1 MQAFV
6 SNWTRP
12 YAVRCPDRPYQMT
25 DFDLLTTVLSALVWR
40 RENGSIRMITD
51 DTGAQYYRSLGLTDL
66 WDGGIFTYLNDIPS
80 TIDPCTFWAAGK
92 LYALAATPA
101 PCVMLD
107 TDFIVWHSLSEH
119 WHRPLAVIHRE
130 ALNPAIYPAP
140 SAFVLA
146 PSYHFPTNWNWHEPA
161 CNTALTYFGNDTL
174 RKTYVGQAM
183 DFMQAARGRDGLIY
197 MVFAEQ
203 RLLAM
208 CAQACGVPIHAFS
221 TEQDLFQGNQ
231 RDFTHIWGFKQAMQ
245 GQPVLHELFCQKCAA
260 RIRKDFPIYAN
271 ICQTIPQLQPY
282 FQQYSD
288 LWKMH
293 K

>member
-80 TIDPCTFWAAGK
+80 AIDPCTFWAAGK

-231 RDFTHIWGFKQAMQ
+231 HDFTHIWGFKQAMQ
-245 GQPVLHELFCQKCAA
+245 EQPVLHELFCQKCAA

-282 FQQYSD
+282 FQPYSD
-288 LWKMH
+288 L
-293 K
+293 

>member
-66 WDGGIFTYLNDIPS
+66 WDGGIFTYLNDIPY

-161 CNTALTYFGNDTL
+161 CNTALTYFGNDRL
-174 RKTYVGQAM
+174 RKTYVEQAM

-245 GQPVLHELFCQKCAA
+245 EQPVLHELFCQKCAA

-282 FQQYSD
+282 FQQYPD
-288 LWKMH
+288 L
-293 K
+293 

>member
-119 WHRPLAVIHRE
+119 WHRPLAVMHRE
-130 ALNPAIYPAP
+130 ALNPAIYPSP

-245 GQPVLHELFCQKCAA
+245 EQPVLHELFCQKCAA

-288 LWKMH
+288 L
-293 K
+293 

>member
-174 RKTYVGQAM
+174 RKTYVEQAM

-245 GQPVLHELFCQKCAA
+245 EQPVLHELFCQKCAA

-288 LWKMH
+288 L
-293 K
+293 

>member
-245 GQPVLHELFCQKCAA
+245 EQPVLHELFCQKCAA

-282 FQQYSD
+282 FQQHSN
-288 LWKMH
+288 L
-293 K
+293 

>member
-130 ALNPAIYPAP
+130 ELNPAIYPAP

-183 DFMQAARGRDGLIY
+183 DFMQAARGRYGLIY

-245 GQPVLHELFCQKCAA
+245 EQPVLHELFCQKCAA

-288 LWKMH
+288 L
-293 K
+293 

>member
-208 CAQACGVPIHAFS
+208 CAQAYGVPIHAFS

-245 GQPVLHELFCQKCAA
+245 EQPVLHELFCQKCAA

-288 LWKMH
+288 L
-293 K
+293 

>member
-1 MQAFV
+1 
-6 SNWTRP
+6 
-12 YAVRCPDRPYQMT
+12 MT

-80 TIDPCTFWAAGK
+80 AIDPCTFWAAGK

-119 WHRPLAVIHRE
+119 WNRPLAVIHRE

-140 SAFVLA
+140 SAFELA

-174 RKTYVGQAM
+174 RKTYVEQAM
-183 DFMQAARGRDGLIY
+183 DFMQAARGRDDLIY

-231 RDFTHIWGFKQAMQ
+231 HDFTHIWGFKQAMQ
-245 GQPVLHELFCQKCAA
+245 EQPVLRELFCKKCAA

-271 ICQTIPQLQPY
+271 ICQTIPQLRPY
-282 FQQYSD
+282 FQQHSD
-288 LWKMH
+288 L
-293 K
+293 

>member
-245 GQPVLHELFCQKCAA
+245 EQPVLHELFCQKCAA

-282 FQQYSD
+282 FQQHSD
-288 LWKMH
+288 L
-293 K
+293 

>member
-12 YAVRCPDRPYQMT
+12 YAVRCPNRPYQMT

-245 GQPVLHELFCQKCAA
+245 EQPVLHELFCQKCAA

-288 LWKMH
+288 L
-293 K
+293 

>member
-130 ALNPAIYPAP
+130 ALNPAIYPAT

-183 DFMQAARGRDGLIY
+183 DFMRAARGRDGLIY

-203 RLLAM
+203 RMLAM
-208 CAQACGVPIHAFS
+208 CAQACGVPIPAFS
-221 TEQDLFQGNQ
+221 TEADLFQGNE

-245 GQPVLHELFCQKCAA
+245 EQPVLHELFCQKCAA

-288 LWKMH
+288 L
-293 K
+293 

>member
-130 ALNPAIYPAP
+130 ELNPAIYPAP

-146 PSYHFPTNWNWHEPA
+146 PSYHFPTNWNWH
-161 CNTALTYFGNDTL
+161 
-174 RKTYVGQAM
+174 
-183 DFMQAARGRDGLIY
+183 
-197 MVFAEQ
+197 
-203 RLLAM
+203 
-208 CAQACGVPIHAFS
+208 
-221 TEQDLFQGNQ
+221 
-231 RDFTHIWGFKQAMQ
+231 
-245 GQPVLHELFCQKCAA
+245 
-260 RIRKDFPIYAN
+260 
-271 ICQTIPQLQPY
+271 
-282 FQQYSD
+282 
-288 LWKMH
+288 
-293 K
+293 

>member
-140 SAFVLA
+140 SAFVLD

-245 GQPVLHELFCQKCAA
+245 EQPVLHELFCQKCAA

-288 LWKMH
+288 L
-293 K
+293 

>member
-80 TIDPCTFWAAGK
+80 AIDPCTFWAAGK

-231 RDFTHIWGFKQAMQ
+231 RAFTHIWGFKQAMQ
-245 GQPVLHELFCQKCAA
+245 EQPVLHELFCQKCAA

-288 LWKMH
+288 L
-293 K
+293 

>member
-161 CNTALTYFGNDTL
+161 CNTALTYFGNNTL

-245 GQPVLHELFCQKCAA
+245 EQPVLHELFCQKCAA

-282 FQQYSD
+282 FQQHSD
-288 LWKMH
+288 L
-293 K
+293 

>member
-174 RKTYVGQAM
+174 RKTYVEQAM

-245 GQPVLHELFCQKCAA
+245 EQPVLHELFCQKCAA

-282 FQQYSD
+282 FQQHSD
-288 LWKMH
+288 L
-293 K
+293 

>member
-12 YAVRCPDRPYQMT
+12 YAVRCPGRPYQMT

-80 TIDPCTFWAAGK
+80 AIDPCTFWAAGK

-174 RKTYVGQAM
+174 RKTYVEQAM

-245 GQPVLHELFCQKCAA
+245 EQPVLHELFCQKCAA

-288 LWKMH
+288 L
-293 K
+293 

>member
-183 DFMQAARGRDGLIY
+183 DFMRAARGRDGLIY

-245 GQPVLHELFCQKCAA
+245 EQPVLHELFCQKCAA

-288 LWKMH
+288 L
-293 K
+293 

>member
-174 RKTYVGQAM
+174 RETYVGQAM

-245 GQPVLHELFCQKCAA
+245 EQPVLHELFCQKCAA

-288 LWKMH
+288 L
-293 K
+293 

>member
-12 YAVRCPDRPYQMT
+12 YAARCPDRPYQMT

-245 GQPVLHELFCQKCAA
+245 EQPVLHELFCQKCAA

-288 LWKMH
+288 L
-293 K
+293 

>member
-51 DTGAQYYRSLGLTDL
+51 DIGAQYYRSLGLTDL

-231 RDFTHIWGFKQAMQ
+231 CDFTHIWGFKQAMQ
-245 GQPVLHELFCQKCAA
+245 EQPVLHELFCQKCAA

-288 LWKMH
+288 L
-293 K
+293 

>member
-12 YAVRCPDRPYQMT
+12 YAVRCPGRPYQMT

-80 TIDPCTFWAAGK
+80 AIDPCTFGRRENYTHWRQHRRHVSCWTQI
-92 LYALAATPA
+92 L
-101 PCVMLD
+101 
-107 TDFIVWHSLSEH
+107 LSGI
-119 WHRPLAVIHRE
+119 RCPNTGTGPLAVIHRE

-245 GQPVLHELFCQKCAA
+245 EQPVLHELFCQKCAA

-288 LWKMH
+288 L
-293 K
+293 

>member
-1 MQAFV
+1 MQAFA

-12 YAVRCPDRPYQMT
+12 YAVRCPDRPYAMT

-80 TIDPCTFWAAGK
+80 AIDPCTFWAAGK

-119 WHRPLAVIHRE
+119 WNRPLAVIHRE
-130 ALNPAIYPAP
+130 ALHPAIYPAP

-146 PSYHFPTNWNWHEPA
+146 PSYHFPTNWNWREPA

-174 RKTYVGQAM
+174 RKTYVEQAM
-183 DFMQAARGRDGLIY
+183 DFMQAARGRDDLIY

-221 TEQDLFQGNQ
+221 TEQDLSQGNQ

-245 GQPVLHELFCQKCAA
+245 EQPVLRELFCKKCAA

-271 ICQTIPQLQPY
+271 ICQTIPQLRPY
-282 FQQYSD
+282 FQQHSD
-288 LWKMH
+288 L
-293 K
+293 

>member
-1 MQAFV
+1 
-6 SNWTRP
+6 
-12 YAVRCPDRPYQMT
+12 MT

-245 GQPVLHELFCQKCAA
+245 EQPVLHELFCQKCAA

-288 LWKMH
+288 L
-293 K
+293 

>member
-221 TEQDLFQGNQ
+221 TEQDLFHGNQ

-245 GQPVLHELFCQKCAA
+245 EQPVLHELFCQKCAA

-288 LWKMH
+288 L
-293 K
+293 

>member
-140 SAFVLA
+140 SVFVLA
-146 PSYHFPTNWNWHEPA
+146 PSYHFPTNWNWNEPA

-245 GQPVLHELFCQKCAA
+245 EQPVLHELFCQKCAA

-271 ICQTIPQLQPY
+271 ICQTNPQLQPY

-288 LWKMH
+288 L
-293 K
+293 

>member
-183 DFMQAARGRDGLIY
+183 DFIQAARGRDGLIY

-245 GQPVLHELFCQKCAA
+245 EQPVLHELFCQKCAA

-288 LWKMH
+288 L
-293 K
+293 

>member
-245 GQPVLHELFCQKCAA
+245 EQPILHELFCQKCAA

-282 FQQYSD
+282 FQQHSD
-288 LWKMH
+288 L
-293 K
+293 

>member
-1 MQAFV
+1 MQAFA

-119 WHRPLAVIHRE
+119 WNRPLAVIHRE
-130 ALNPAIYPAP
+130 ALHPAIYPAP
-140 SAFVLA
+140 SAFELA
-146 PSYHFPTNWNWHEPA
+146 PFYHFPTNWNWHEPA

-174 RKTYVGQAM
+174 RKTYVEQAM
-183 DFMQAARGRDGLIY
+183 DFMKAARGRDDLIY

-231 RDFTHIWGFKQAMQ
+231 HDFTHIWGFKQAMQ
-245 GQPVLHELFCQKCAA
+245 EQPVLRELFCQKCAA

-271 ICQTIPQLQPY
+271 ICQTIPQLRPY
-282 FQQYSD
+282 FQQHSD
-288 LWKMH
+288 L
-293 K
+293 

>member
-1 MQAFV
+1 MQAFA

-12 YAVRCPDRPYQMT
+12 YAVRYPDRPYEMT

-119 WHRPLAVIHRE
+119 WNRPLAVIHRE

-140 SAFVLA
+140 SAFELA

-174 RKTYVGQAM
+174 RKTYVEQAI
-183 DFMQAARGRDGLIY
+183 DFMQAARGRDDLIY

-231 RDFTHIWGFKQAMQ
+231 HDFTHIWGFKQAMQ
-245 GQPVLHELFCQKCAA
+245 EQPVLRELFCKKCAA

-271 ICQTIPQLQPY
+271 ICQTIPQLRPY
-282 FQQYSD
+282 FQQHSD
-288 LWKMH
+288 L
-293 K
+293 

>member
-12 YAVRCPDRPYQMT
+12 YAVRCPGRPYQMT

-130 ALNPAIYPAP
+130 ALNSAIYPAP

-245 GQPVLHELFCQKCAA
+245 EQPVLHELFCQKCAA

-282 FQQYSD
+282 FQQHSD
-288 LWKMH
+288 L
-293 K
+293 

>member
-1 MQAFV
+1 MQAFA

-25 DFDLLTTVLSALVWR
+25 DFDLLTTVLSALVWQ

-130 ALNPAIYPAP
+130 ELNPAIYPAP
-140 SAFVLA
+140 SAFALA

-174 RKTYVGQAM
+174 RKTYVEQAM
-183 DFMQAARGRDGLIY
+183 DFMQAARGRDDLIY

-245 GQPVLHELFCQKCAA
+245 EQPVLRELFCQKCAA

-282 FQQYSD
+282 FQQYSN
-288 LWKMH
+288 L
-293 K
+293 

>member
-161 CNTALTYFGNDTL
+161 CNTAITYFGNDTL

-245 GQPVLHELFCQKCAA
+245 EQPVLHELFCQKCAA

-288 LWKMH
+288 L
-293 K
+293 

>member
-51 DTGAQYYRSLGLTDL
+51 DTGEQYYRSLGLTDL

-231 RDFTHIWGFKQAMQ
+231 RDFTHIWGFKQAMRE
-245 GQPVLHELFCQKCAA
+245 QPVLHELFCQKCAA

-288 LWKMH
+288 L
-293 K
+293 

>member
-1 MQAFV
+1 MQAFA

-80 TIDPCTFWAAGK
+80 VIDPCTFWAAGK

-119 WHRPLAVIHRE
+119 WNRPLAVIHRE

-140 SAFVLA
+140 SAFELA

-183 DFMQAARGRDGLIY
+183 DFMQAARGRDDLIY

-245 GQPVLHELFCQKCAA
+245 EQPVLRELFCQKCAA
-260 RIRKDFPIYAN
+260 RIRKDFPI
-271 ICQTIPQLQPY
+271 
-282 FQQYSD
+282 
-288 LWKMH
+288 
-293 K
+293 

>member
-80 TIDPCTFWAAGK
+80 AIDPCTFWAAGK

-231 RDFTHIWGFKQAMQ
+231 RDFTHIWGFMQAMQ
-245 GQPVLHELFCQKCAA
+245 EQPVLHELFCQKCAA

-288 LWKMH
+288 L
-293 K
+293 

>member
-51 DTGAQYYRSLGLTDL
+51 DIGAQYYRSLGLTDL

-245 GQPVLHELFCQKCAA
+245 EQPVLHELFCQKCAA

-288 LWKMH
+288 L
-293 K
+293 

>member
-245 GQPVLHELFCQKCAA
+245 EQPVLHELFCQKCAA
-260 RIRKDFPIYAN
+260 RIRRDFPIYAN

-288 LWKMH
+288 L
-293 K
+293 

>member
-80 TIDPCTFWAAGK
+80 TIDPCIFWAAGK

-245 GQPVLHELFCQKCAA
+245 EQPVLHELFCQKCAA

-282 FQQYSD
+282 FQQHSD
-288 LWKMH
+288 L
-293 K
+293 